1 MIVVVEENDVVN
13 RADNVLDV
21 DTVFDAL
28 AMFENESETEVVV
41 DGEMR
46 GDEVTLFVFS
56 GETEFEVDNVPERET
71 ETLGVKVLVID
82 TDLVPRGDTVIVVEV
97 VEEPEARTEAD
108 SVADIRGDADKEE
121 DAVTLRLI

>member
-1 MIVVVEENDVVN
+1 MP
-13 RADNVLDV
+13 DV
-21 DTVFDAL
+21 DTVVDAL

-41 DGEMR
+41 DAEMR

-56 GETEFEVDNVPERET
+56 GEAEFEVDNIPERET

-82 TDLVPRGDTVIVVEV
+82 TDFVSRGDTVTVVEV

-108 SVADIRGDADKEE
+108 SVTDIRGEADMEE